1 MVLNLGDYAPTVLGI
16 HTVGFY
22 IVQFL
27 TGLSD
32 AASLFLVAAG
42 LSLIFGVSRIVN
54 MAHGSFYML
63 GAYIAYVIITALPHT
78 ALSFW
83 AGIALATLAVGVIGV
98 IIEIFLLRRLYQAP
112 ELFLLMATFA
122 VLLVI
127 QDLARWVFG
136 PEDLMGPMAPK
147 LEGSINIMGAL
158 MPTYDIVLIIAAPL
172 VLVFLWLL
180 LNRTRWGILV
190 RAATEDRE
198 MLAALGVN
206 QKWLFTSVFFLGS
219 LLAGLGGAIQLPK
232 GGADLLMDMNV
243 IAAAFVIVVVGGM
256 GSIPGAFLAAIII
269 GELGSFGVL
278 FLPQSTLVMMFLVMA
293 VVLVIRPYGL
303 LGKPEQESGGSESFE
318 SILRP
323 APKALRIIGAI
334 ILVVLI
340 LLPTVAGKY
349 QLVLLGEI
357 AIFSLA
363 CMSLYFMMGPG
374 GMVSFGHA
382 AFFGGGAYAAALLVH
397 YVNTPMNLTLLLAPI
412 CVGLLALIIGWF
424 CVRLSGVYLAM
435 LTLAFAQ
442 ICWSIVFQ
450 WSGFTGGDD
459 GILGIWPA
467 KWASNEV
474 IFYYLTLLISIGGI
488 LLLRHLL
495 FTPFG
500 YTMRACRD
508 SRLRA
513 DAIGINVTR
522 HQWLSFAV
530 AGMFA
535 GLAGGIY
542 VFSKGSVFPDEM
554 SIPRSFDILLSV
566 LLGGIESISGPIVGS
581 TVFIWL
587 EDKISHL
594 DFWRLILGCIYIL
607 LVMAFPQGIGGFFG
621 SRFNHYFSPETEK
634 INGKV

>member
-1 MVLNLGDYAPTVLGI
+1 L
-16 HTVGFY
+16 GFY

-32 AASLFLVAAG
+32 AATLFFVAAG
-42 LSLIFGVSRIVN
+42 LSLIFGVTRIVN
-54 MAHGSFYML
+54 MAHGSFYMV
-63 GAYIAYVIITALPHT
+63 GAYVAYFTISALPHSGF
-78 ALSFW
+78 SFW
-83 AGIALATLAVGVIGV
+83 GGILVAAFAVGLVGVIV
-98 IIEIFLLRRLYQAP
+98 EVFLLRRLYRAP

-122 VLLVI
+122 VVLVI
-127 QDLARWVFG
+127 QDLARWAFG
-136 PEDLMGPMAPK
+136 PEDLLGPMAPG
-147 LEGSINIMGAL
+147 LEGSINILGAL
-158 MPTYDIVLIIAAPL
+158 MPVYDLVLIIAAPL
-172 VLVFLWLL
+172 VLVAIWFL
-180 LNRTRWGILV
+180 LNRTRWGVLV

-198 MLAALGVN
+198 MLGALGVN
-206 QKWLFTSVFFLGS
+206 QKWLFTSVVFLGS
-219 LLAGLGGAIQLPK
+219 FLAGLGGAIQLPK

-256 GSIPGAFLAAIII
+256 GSIPGAFLAAVII

-303 LGKPEQESGGSESFE
+303 LGKPEAQEAVPEESFE
-318 SILRP
+318 SIMRP
-323 APKALRIIGAI
+323 ASMKMRLIGLFL
-334 ILVVLI
+334 LVVILLLPAVAGRYQLI
-340 LLPTVAGKY
+340 LF
-349 QLVLLGEI
+349 GEM
-357 AIFSLA
+357 AMFALA

-382 AFFGGGAYAAALLVH
+382 AFFGGGAYAAALITH
-397 YVNTPMNLTLLLAPI
+397 YVHTPMGLALLLAPV
-412 CVGLLALIIGWF
+412 CMGLLALIIGWF

-474 IFYYLTLLISIGGI
+474 IFYYLTMVISIGGI
-488 LLLRHLL
+488 LLLRFLL

-513 DAIGINVTR
+513 GSIGINVTR
-522 HQWLSFAV
+522 HQWFSFAV
-530 AGMFA
+530 AGVFA

-566 LLGGIESISGPIVGS
+566 LLGGIESISGPIIGS
-581 TVFIWL
+581 SAFIWL
-587 EDKISHL
+587 EDKISQI
-594 DFWRLILGCIYIL
+594 DFWRLILGCIFIF
-607 LVMAFPQGIGGFFG
+607 LVSAFPQGIGGYFGTRFG
-621 SRFNHYFSPETEK
+621 SLLSSAPEK
-634 INGKV
+634 GDGMA